1 MTVAKGQIRRWR
13 GAMASSVMNWEQPML
28 VLEPKTV
35 QIPQHDWSEDGWNV
49 LFEGRVR
56 WFSTYDLEEDSEPVE
71 VASEEG

>member
-1 MTVAKGQIRRWR
+1 
-13 GAMASSVMNWEQPML
+13 ML

-71 VASEEG
+71 AVGEEG